1 MTTMELFAIAAG
13 MAGIAEKIDELSDS
27 FDIDFTDSDIRGAI
41 ECVQRAEGIGESVW
55 LMFVEKLEDKLQN
68 EYPNFDTDKFGWYLN
83 GRDTHIYYDGQELY
97 SANSFEDFFSE

>member
-83 GRDTHIYYDGQELY
+83 GRRSEEHTSELQSRQY
-97 SANSFEDFFSE
+97 L